1 MQEVWNFHDY
11 IAVKLEW
18 YADKFICKNFSS
30 ADDIANGEFVYT
42 MISVLKHKLGSNAD
56 IRDFV
61 EICNE
66 YDKVCGKD
74 IPEDKAKEIFAEFE
88 RIVNLK

>member
-1 MQEVWNFHDY
+1 MPEVWNFHNY
-11 IAVKLEW
+11 IAIKLER
-18 YADKFICKNFSS
+18 YAKKFIYDGF
-30 ADDIANGEFVYT
+30 ADAEDIENGEFVYT

-61 EICNE
+61 EMCNE